1 MSLES
6 FWSLDIQPD
15 GSAMLTLP
23 NRFDSSVFAPPG
35 TFDFASV
42 RDQLRAV
49 CTEGKPRTNPW
60 YVTFLRSGQTSCWG
74 QGIDDTRLA
83 GELFRHALEAVAS
96 KEAAFDDLMQE
107 FPPQL

>member
-1 MSLES
+1 MPGVFLVLS
-6 FWSLDIQPD
+6 IRPD
-15 GSAMLTLP
+15 GSATLTLP
-23 NRFDSSVFAPPG
+23 DRFDSSALAPPG

-49 CTEGKPRTNPW
+49 CVEGKPRTNPW

-83 GELFRHALEAVAS
+83 GQLFRFALEAVVS
-96 KEAAFDDLMQE
+96 KEAAFDDLMRD